1 MTSKLFFRHLLKAFL
16 ILLGLLFV
24 VGLFFL
30 ITSLFLHVQHYTV
43 EADVSAPIR
52 IVQLTDLHNA
62 QFGKGNRRLIERVA
76 EQEPDLILMTGD
88 MQDRDV
94 ESTEIVEDLIRELS
108 KLAPVYY
115 GYGNHETTWEK
126 RWGKDLHKIFSA
138 AGATVLEC
146 EYVDVEVNGQQLRI
160 GGYMGYWWQPHMT
173 IHDPEQKER
182 HYQFFHDFKETDR
195 CMILLNHIPT
205 QWLDWNYIDTAPA
218 GTVFCGHYH
227 GGIIR
232 IPIWD
237 RGLVAPYVGWFPP
250 YTKGVFV
257 GKESTCVLSTGLGIE
272 HHIPRWNNPPEI
284 LVADLVPGTDA

>member
-1 MTSKLFFRHLLKAFL
+1 MTVRLFFKRLLQAFL
-16 ILLGLLFV
+16 ILLGVLFLI
-24 VGLFFL
+24 GLYYL

-62 QFGKGNRRLIERVA
+62 RFGKDNQRLIERVA
-76 EQEPDLILMTGD
+76 EQKPDLILMTGD
-88 MQDRDV
+88 MLNREE
-94 ESTEIVEDLIRELS
+94 ESTEIVENLIRALS
-108 KLAPVYY
+108 EVAPVYY
-115 GYGNHETTWEK
+115 GYGNHETSWEK
-126 RWGKDLHKIFSA
+126 RWGKDLHEVFTA

-146 EYVDVEVNGQQLRI
+146 EYTDAEVKGQQLRI

-173 IHDPEQKER
+173 NRDPEQKER
-182 HYQFFHDFKETDR
+182 DYQFFREYRETER
-195 CMILLNHIPT
+195 CKILMNHIPT
-205 QWLDWNYIDTAPA
+205 SWLDWHYINRAPA

-227 GGIIR
+227 GGMVR

-237 RGLVAPYVGWFPP
+237 QGLFAPYVGWFPP

-257 GKESTCVLSTGLGIE
+257 GEVTTCVLSTGLGIE

-284 LVADLVPGTDA
+284 LVADLVPRASS